1 MKIVNTIGAFALSA
15 FVFSGCGGSK
25 DSENSH
31 DNHDSLAAAIQD
43 TTAVTVDDTVLF
55 KFDFVVA
62 NIPSP
67 ASLIY
72 GIKKMSKSYDKS
84 ILNEPGKAGGLPS
97 DFQKAVNL
105 GIYNIDM
112 AYAVV
117 NNMGSDV
124 LEYLK
129 CVMILGDGLG
139 LKNTIA
145 GMVGK
150 RAEVN
155 LSNRDSLFAV
165 LDDIYERSDEY
176 LRTNKRVYIASLV
189 FTGSWVEVLY
199 LSTKAAEVN
208 PAAKPEMNKLIWDQR
223 FHLGNIIKMLE
234 DHKGD
239 NEYQTLVKDLKEIH
253 KFISDVKDVKEMDE
267 PKSKLITERIR
278 DLRVRLSN

>member
-1 MKIVNTIGAFALSA
+1 MKIINTIATLALSA
-15 FVFSGCGGSK
+15 IVFSGCGGSK
-25 DSENSH
+25 DSEN
-31 DNHDSLAAAIQD
+31 NHESQDSLATLSHD

-72 GIKKMSKSYDKS
+72 GIKKMSKSYDRT

-97 DFQKAVNL
+97 EFQKAVNL

-117 NNMGSDV
+117 NNMGADV

-139 LKNTIA
+139 LKNAIA
-145 GMVGK
+145 SMVGK
-150 RAEVN
+150 RAESN

-165 LDDIYERSDEY
+165 LDDIYERSDAY
-176 LRTNKRVYIASLV
+176 LRTNKRVYVASLV

-199 LSTKAAEVN
+199 LSTKAAESN
-208 PAAKPEMNKLIWDQR
+208 PSAKAEMNKLIWDQR

-239 NEYQTLVKDLKEIH
+239 NEYKMLLKDLKEIH
-253 KFISDVKDVKEMDE
+253 NLISEVKDVKDMDDV
-267 PKSKLITERIR
+267 KSKLITERIR